1 MNTRGKVLLVLAL
14 VLVAVLSM
22 SKISDWATDPAN
34 HAHSISEIDE
44 KITTVMELTA
54 GATATSAAISF
65 LPDDQCTP
73 IAQEIAELAKYF
85 LIVLSAL
92 YLEKYLITVT
102 GFIAFK
108 FLIPIACLLLGI
120 GVLAKKDALSILAGK
135 IALGAMVIVL
145 MVPTSILVSDLIY
158 ESYETNIDETIE
170 TAKDVAI
177 EDTDS
182 PAYNQLLQ
190 WLTDSIGQARDYVS
204 GLLSHFIEALA
215 VMIVTSCIIPILV
228 LLLFVWIIKL
238 IFGVDMSVKLPRM
251 MKAKRIK

>member
-22 SKISDWATDPAN
+22 SKISDWATNPAN

-145 MVPTSILVSDLIY
+145 MVPASILVSDLIY

-238 IFGVDMSVKLPRM
+238 IFGVDMSVKLPRI
-251 MKAKRIK
+251 MKAQRIK